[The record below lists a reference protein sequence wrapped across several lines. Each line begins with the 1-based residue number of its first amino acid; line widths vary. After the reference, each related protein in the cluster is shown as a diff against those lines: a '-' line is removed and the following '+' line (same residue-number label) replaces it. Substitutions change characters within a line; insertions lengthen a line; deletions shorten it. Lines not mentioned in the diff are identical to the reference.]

1 MDLLDNFLEKSMPIP
16 VSTRLAACEGL
27 FHFVPKKTLAKTLGV
42 SSGSI
47 RDWAIY
53 IEHGYFDW
61 IDHPWQRRE
70 AMLHKAIDYW
80 FDNYPIGYT
89 DVARQFG
96 VRPATL
102 FASIQRK
109 LATLPEII
117 RPKRLLFWESVP
129 VHSLGKSRMPFEKPS
144 DIPIDRPLT
153 PKERKE
159 LMRELKDARDRLI
172 CAQAILEVA
181 LESTKDE
188 LKKKE
193 LRRVLEQVND
203 QLASYNFAD

>member
-1 MDLLDNFLEKSMPIP
+1 M
-16 VSTRLAACEGL
+16 
-27 FHFVPKKTLAKTLGV
+27 
-42 SSGSI
+42 
-47 RDWAIY
+47 
-53 IEHGYFDW
+53 
-61 IDHPWQRRE
+61 
-70 AMLHKAIDYW
+70 DYW

-102 FASIQRK
+102 FASIRRK

-129 VHSLGKSRMPFEKPS
+129 VHSLGKRRMPFEKPS

-159 LMRELKDARDRLI
+159 LMREMKDARDRLI

-181 LESTKDE
+181 FENAKDAKKREEVERMLIDVRAKIASFES
-188 LKKKE
+188 
-193 LRRVLEQVND
+193 V
-203 QLASYNFAD
+203 F